1 MALHNDDLMVVQKHD
16 GGQEIRK
23 ATIQQ
28 LSEHL
33 QAGNS
38 VNYEG
43 LRNFSQSGDQPT
55 ERFQGDLYINSGPDG
70 GAWAW
75 DAGNSSGLT
84 TVNAGD
90 RAIWNQTDG
99 TWDVIQSGSDD
110 AGVTEVTG
118 SLPIEVED
126 GDTASPNVTIRT
138 ATTTVSGAVN
148 RLATTAD
155 VNAADGTADPSAVV
169 TADLLKATN
178 IAVEGA
184 VAGGLAGIL
193 GVDPIVTSTADD
205 GGTTTTPS
213 IKILD
218 AAAGQ
223 KGAIEIQPVGAA
235 PVTDVDKAA
244 TPGYVDAHY
253 VPSDFS
259 SLDPA

>member
-1 MALHNDDLMVVQKHD
+1 M
-16 GGQEIRK
+16 
-23 ATIQQ
+23 
-28 LSEHL
+28 
-33 QAGNS
+33 
-38 VNYEG
+38 
-43 LRNFSQSGDQPT
+43 
-55 ERFQGDLYINSGPDG
+55 
-70 GAWAW
+70 
-75 DAGNSSGLT
+75 
-84 TVNAGD
+84 
-90 RAIWNQTDG
+90 
-99 TWDVIQSGSDD
+99 
-110 AGVTEVTG
+110 
-118 SLPIEVED
+118 PIEVED

-223 KGAIEIQPVGAA
+223 KGAIEIQPIR
-235 PVTDVDKAA
+235 
-244 TPGYVDAHY
+244 
-253 VPSDFS
+253 S
-259 SLDPA
+259 SSCN